1 MSNVMKFWQVLPSCW
16 LILGIFHNF
25 WPILASF
32 GYFLYPLAPFCNF
45 FWQLLPSFGNIE
57 QFGFF
62 LATLGKFKPLWA
74 DFDIFLAAFGCSHKL
89 LDTFMNFCHFL
100 AIFVNVSH
108 FFVNLWQLLP
118 LTMSSS
124 HLIILPSLHS
134 FILSSCQLSVW

>member
-1 MSNVMKFWQVLPSCW
+1 MKWKMSWYDKCFEMSNVMKFWQVLPSCW

-74 DFDIFLAAFGCSHKL
+74 DFAIFLAVFGHLIIMSSLH
-89 LDTFMNFCHFL
+89 
-100 AIFVNVSH
+100 IFILSFVSLIACK
-108 FFVNLWQLLP
+108 FVNLSIISLL
-118 LTMSSS
+118 
-124 HLIILPSLHS
+124 I
-134 FILSSCQLSVW
+134 C